1 MHLKSDNIEVMTYDN
16 PNEVI
21 KEIFE
26 SPFSR
31 YQIGLETSMTGN
43 GFIFDGVS
51 LLYYKCHKI
60 NFKRGGSYIETPDW
74 IKKKKATINQKK

>member
-1 MHLKSDNIEVMTYDN
+1 MTYDN

-31 YQIGLETSMTGN
+31 YQIGLETSVRGSR
-43 GFIFDGVS
+43 FIFDGVS